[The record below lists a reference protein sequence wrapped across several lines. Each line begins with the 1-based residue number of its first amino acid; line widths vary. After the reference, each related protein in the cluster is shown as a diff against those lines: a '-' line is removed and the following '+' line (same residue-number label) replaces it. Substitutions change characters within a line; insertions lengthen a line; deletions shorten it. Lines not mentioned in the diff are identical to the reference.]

1 MTSQWKPNHEPL
13 DYPTEFVKWINSMNS
28 GWRNMTYYEPFELY
42 VKQAEQ
48 WCREEDEILNYRDEE
63 TQEDYI
69 YQEYK
74 RCDDN
79 TLYFANKYGYIKDGD
94 IEGGETRYKA
104 WRAQQIILFLLDC
117 GYNLLIGKARQI
129 GFTTTL
135 GLAADKRIIFRNSY
149 FVKFITHSEKKGR
162 EIFRDKIRWAFGK
175 VPNWLRE
182 EVYNDA
188 NDVLSM
194 ESKANKGETE
204 GKYSRVEVV
213 APVVDAINGGSPNL
227 VLVDEIG
234 DQFLPRPA

>member
-1 MTSQWKPNHEPL
+1 MQKVKIDDIFTEDPDRVMTSQWKPNHEPL

-117 GYNLLIGKARQI
+117 GYNLL
-129 GFTTTL
+129 L
-135 GLAADKRIIFRNSY
+135 
-149 FVKFITHSEKKGR
+149 
-162 EIFRDKIRWAFGK
+162 GK

-204 GKYSRVEVV
+204 GK
-213 APVVDAINGGSPNL
+213 
-227 VLVDEIG
+227 
-234 DQFLPRPA
+234 